1 MPVNSFD
8 DYYMSWRPDKD
19 KLEYPLQESLANYL
33 EDDIKNGNLKEH
45 VKLPPQRELAD
56 FLDLSLATVTR
67 AYKICEK
74 KGLIYGVVGKG
85 TFVSPNINSP
95 RSVVEKNLGDDII
108 EMGITIPFHKH
119 EREIADLTKQIV
131 NEPTS
136 YKYFEY
142 KNLINTK
149 ESIKVARNWLKSFGV
164 DAKEDC
170 ISITSGS
177 QNALAIIIMSLF
189 KSGDKIA
196 TDNYTY
202 ANFIGLANLLDIT
215 LVGIGEDGDGMSVEM
230 LENACK
236 MNTIKGVFLMPSCN
250 NPTSRVMSFKKRKKI
265 AQVIK
270 DNDMILIEDGTYSFL
285 PEEKIPP
292 IVSIIPENTI
302 YVNSISKPICSVIRI
317 GYMSYDEKFKEKI
330 EQGIC
335 DTNLMNSGLNVEI
348 ATRILRDGLYEK
360 IVNEKKQMAE
370 VRNEIFDEYFGDI
383 SEKIT
388 KYSYYR
394 WLPVPQGFTGDD
406 IERMAKQRGV
416 QVYCSE
422 RFSVGNIDNKYSIRV
437 SICTPKDEEEL
448 RKGLSIIKELYKE
461 IESI

>member
-33 EDDIKNGNLKEH
+33 ESDIKKGNLKEH

-74 KGLIYGVVGKG
+74 KGLIYGVIGKG

-108 EMGITIPFHKH
+108 EMGITIPFYKH
-119 EREIADLTKQIV
+119 EREIADLTKEII
-131 NEPTS
+131 NEPMS

-142 KNLINTK
+142 KTSINTK
-149 ESIKVARNWLKSFGV
+149 ESIKVAKKWLESFGV
-164 DAKEDC
+164 KPKEDC
-170 ISITSGS
+170 ISITNGA

-202 ANFIGLANLLDIT
+202 ANFIGLANLLNIT
-215 LVGIGEDGDGMSVEM
+215 LVGIEQDDDGMSIEM

-236 MNTIKGVFLMPSCN
+236 MNTIKGIFLMPSCH
-250 NPTSRVMSFKKRKKI
+250 NPTNRIMSIEKRRKI
-265 AQVIK
+265 AEIIK
-270 DNDMILIEDGTYSFL
+270 KNNMILIEDGSFAFL
-285 PEEKIPP
+285 TENDESP
-292 IVSIIPENTI
+292 IATMIPENTI
-302 YVNSISKPICSVIRI
+302 YVNSISKPVCPIIRI
-317 GYMSYDEKFKEKI
+317 GYMSYAKQFKEKI

-335 DTNLMNSGLNVEI
+335 DTNLMNSALNIEI

-360 IVNEKKQMAE
+360 MVYEKKQMAE
-370 VRNEIFDEYFGDI
+370 KRNKIFDEYFGDI
-383 SEKIT
+383 SGKSN

-394 WLPVPQGFTGDD
+394 WLQVPDGFTGDD
-406 IERMAKQRGV
+406 FERMAKQRGV

-422 RFSVGNIDNKYSIRV
+422 RFSVGNIDNKYAVRIALCS
-437 SICTPKDEEEL
+437 PKDEDEV
-448 RKGLSIIKELYKE
+448 RKGLSIIRDLYKE
-461 IESI
+461 ITN

>member
-1 MPVNSFD
+1 MVHILF
-8 DYYMSWRPDKD
+8 Y
-19 KLEYPLQESLANYL
+19 
-33 EDDIKNGNLKEH
+33 
-45 VKLPPQRELAD
+45 QR
-56 FLDLSLATVTR
+56 
-67 AYKICEK
+67 K
-74 KGLIYGVVGKG
+74 
-85 TFVSPNINSP
+85 
-95 RSVVEKNLGDDII
+95 
-108 EMGITIPFHKH
+108 
-119 EREIADLTKQIV
+119 
-131 NEPTS
+131 
-136 YKYFEY
+136 
-142 KNLINTK
+142 
-149 ESIKVARNWLKSFGV
+149 
-164 DAKEDC
+164 
-170 ISITSGS
+170 
-177 QNALAIIIMSLF
+177 
-189 KSGDKIA
+189 
-196 TDNYTY
+196 
-202 ANFIGLANLLDIT
+202 
-215 LVGIGEDGDGMSVEM
+215 
-230 LENACK
+230 
-236 MNTIKGVFLMPSCN
+236 
-250 NPTSRVMSFKKRKKI
+250 
-265 AQVIK
+265 
-270 DNDMILIEDGTYSFL
+270 
-285 PEEKIPP
+285 KIPP

-360 IVNEKKQMAE
+360 IVNEKKQMAK